1 LFWWVGGFVEFLSL
15 PLHICSRPSTSP
27 GIGFD
32 GTCTTGESEHFLTTI
47 SLDLESSLLEK
58 RAQQAPKST
67 KPVFRAS
74 GLNRDSDGA
83 ANLLRTN
90 ADADTGHGAE
100 AALLAER
107 VSSMRRLA
115 AAARENLR
123 ED

>member
-1 LFWWVGGFVEFLSL
+1 MAFFNF
-15 PLHICSRPSTSP
+15 P

-32 GTCTTGESEHFLTTI
+32 GTCTTGESEHFLSTI

-58 RAQQAPKST
+58 RAKEAPKST

-74 GLNRDSDGA
+74 GLNRDSDA
-83 ANLLRTN
+83 ASALLRTN
-90 ADADTGHGAE
+90 ADADTEHSAE

-115 AAARENLR
+115 GAARENLR
-123 ED
+123 EQDQQVS